1 MADKV
6 MSPPKTLSSRKGIV
20 QANSSI
26 INGPTAT
33 TGNLNAFNRGKGK
46 KGK

>member
-6 MSPPKTLSSRKGIV
+6 MSPPKKPSGRSGVV
-20 QANSSI
+20 QVKSSI
-26 INGPTAT
+26 INGPTVT
-33 TGNLNAFNRGKGK
+33 PGNLQPHARNGK